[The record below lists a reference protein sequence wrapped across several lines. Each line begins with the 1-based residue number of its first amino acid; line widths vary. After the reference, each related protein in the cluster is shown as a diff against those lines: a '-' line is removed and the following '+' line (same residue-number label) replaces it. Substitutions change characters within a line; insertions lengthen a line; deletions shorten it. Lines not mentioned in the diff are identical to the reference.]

1 MNGDGPFVSL
11 DPNADRVSDLP
22 VLHRK
27 PFARVTDE
35 RPPSEAACI
44 IPFAFAWTY
53 EGAELYPLV
62 LAIQQP
68 FRVEWNAIP
77 DLLSW
82 ASGSNKTRR
91 RARSP

>member
-11 DPNADRVSDLP
+11 DPSADRVSDSP

-53 EGAELYPLV
+53 EGAELNPPV
-62 LAIQQP
+62 LAIPGP
-68 FRVEWNAIP
+68 FRVEGDAIP
-77 DLLSW
+77 DLKSRP
-82 ASGSNKTRR
+82 SYSNNTQRT
-91 RARSP
+91 ARSL